1 MKKLNLFLFM
11 SCFAYSHSSFSMDD
25 EKLGVCKHTFQVCVG
40 PSLVGTLDVPMGS
53 DYFALREKL
62 KSKIF
67 SVHKEERPFNYA
79 IILANRSKSGF
90 VGVCQTDEIYLTPE
104 TTPAVFCE
112 GSTHLLFNKYLHLV
126 AKHQKLTRIG
136 GEKFPVILPLDEHF
150 TLDELNNKVRRVAG
164 DFDFL
169 VYKEE
174 KGKIF
179 LQNTDST
186 KPGMWKEHLTYI
198 NEDGQECVS
207 ILGEEV
213 VLKIPTRDI
222 DVVLTPDLTHLV
234 SIRGFLEPKRKI

>member
-1 MKKLNLFLFM
+1 MNILSLLIFILCCGHN
-11 SCFAYSHSSFSMDD
+11 HSSFSMDD
-25 EKLGVCKHTFQVCVG
+25 EKLGVCKHTFQVCVES
-40 PSLVGTLDVPMGS
+40 SLVGTLDVPIEC
-53 DYFALREKL
+53 DYFVLRDKL

-150 TLDELNNKVRRVAG
+150 TLEELNNKVRRVVG

-169 VYKEE
+169 TYKEE

-179 LQNTDST
+179 LQNADST
-186 KPGMWKEHLTYI
+186 RSGLWQEHLTYI

-213 VLKIPTRDI
+213 VLKIPTRHIDI
-222 DVVLTPDLTHLV
+222 VLTPDLTHLV